1 MAMAA
6 AQEAASGASKFP
18 GGRSGH
24 ERPGLITAYAIG
36 ELAMDASLL
45 LIPVMSLAA
54 AIAGY
59 RAGRLLRG
67 PLTHCASCARVAAGC
82 VTQDHG
88 TDEPGEPGTF
98 LRTYAGRRRRRRRW
112 LAPRERASHPSR
124 TDRAKV
130 VCPTPCFAARDW
142 RVSRSSLWR
151 RTAICSVRA
160 GRIARSRSSRSPAN
174 SSTL

>member
-1 MAMAA
+1 MVRRCQTACRLSPLVGLLDATIPSPPPRHA
-6 AQEAASGASKFP
+6 GSTYTLTPFSGPA
-18 GGRSGH
+18 
-24 ERPGLITAYAIG
+24 RPRMRFVTGTP
-36 ELAMDASLL
+36 DAG
-45 LIPVMSLAA
+45 P
-54 AIAGY
+54 
-59 RAGRLLRG
+59 LLRG

-88 TDEPGEPGTF
+88 TDEPGEPGTS